1 MKKLLLMAAA
11 AVSTLAMSAQTNFVK
26 NGDFEKTEG
35 VEQNTPWDWDDTKH
49 NLKALPDWT
58 IKGLDDWCVLAML
71 VESTVDDEYVFDNGK
86 NKQCL
91 HIYRFDDNG
100 WQDGGVEQ
108 IVTGL
113 TGGETYTLGAI
124 IALSK
129 GTTVEWD
136 DPYFRIELM
145 PLNEN
150 KEEFGESNLID
161 DKDDAL
167 AEADYW
173 CPYEKEFTAP
183 ASGNVRLRIT
193 HNNKK
198 WDGNHSEGFWM
209 DIDDIAIMT
218 PEDYAQYMESK
229 GQNAINE
236 IATDANAAVLG
247 VYDLNGIRV
256 ADSVAALGSA
266 KGFYI
271 VKTTDGAKKVIR

>member
-129 GTTVEWD
+129 GTTVDWD

-193 HNNKK
+193 HNNTK
-198 WDGNHSEGFWM
+198 WNGNHSEGFWM

>member
-35 VEQNTPWDWDDTKH
+35 VEQNNPWEWDDTKH

-193 HNNKK
+193 HNNTK

-229 GQNAINE
+229 GDAAISQ

>member
-193 HNNKK
+193 HNNTK

>member
-1 MKKLLLMAAA
+1 MKKLLLTA
-11 AVSTLAMSAQTNFVK
+11 AVAACALSMSAQKNFVA
-26 NGDFEKTEG
+26 NGDFEKTDG

-58 IKGLDDWCVLAML
+58 ITGLDDWSVLAML
-71 VESTVDDEYVFDNGK
+71 VEPEVDDEQVFEGK
-86 NKQCL
+86 NHQCL

-100 WQDGGVEQ
+100 WQAGGVEQ

-113 TGGETYTLGAI
+113 TAGETYSLGAI

-129 GTTVEWD
+129 GTTVDWD

-150 KEEFGESNLID
+150 KEEFGASNLID

-173 CPYEKEFTAP
+173 CPYEKQFKAP

-193 HNNKK
+193 HNNVK
-198 WDGNHSEGFWM
+198 WSGNHSEGFWM

-218 PEDYAQYMESK
+218 PDDYAIYMANK
-229 GQNAINE
+229 GKEGIEDIAVSGNAQ
-236 IATDANAAVLG
+236 VLG

-256 ADSVAALGSA
+256 ADSVENLGAARGL
-266 KGFYI
+266 YI
-271 VKTTDGAKKVIR
+271 IRTTEGAQKVIR

>member
-11 AVSTLAMSAQTNFVK
+11 AVSALAMSAQTNFVK

-129 GTTVEWD
+129 GTTVDWD

-193 HNNKK
+193 HNNTK
-198 WDGNHSEGFWM
+198 WNGNHSEGFWM

>member
-129 GTTVEWD
+129 GTTVDWD

-193 HNNKK
+193 HNNTK

>member
-145 PLNEN
+145 PLNDN

-173 CPYEKEFTAP
+173 CPYEKTFTAP

-193 HNNKK
+193 HNNVK

-229 GQNAINE
+229 GQDAINE

>member
-1 MKKLLLMAAA
+1 MKRFLLTA
-11 AVSTLAMSAQTNFVK
+11 AVAASAISMCAQTNFVA

-58 IKGLDDWCVLAML
+58 INGLDDLCVLAML
-71 VESTVDDEYVFDNGK
+71 VEPEVDDEYVFEGGS

-91 HIYRFDDNG
+91 HLYRFDDNG
-100 WQDGGVEQ
+100 WQAGGIEQ
-108 IVTGL
+108 IVSGL
-113 TGGETYTLGAI
+113 TPGETYSLGAI

-129 GTTVEWD
+129 GTTVDWD

-145 PLNEN
+145 PLDAN
-150 KEEFGESNLID
+150 KEEFGADNIID

-173 CPYEKEFTAP
+173 CPYEKEFKAP
-183 ASGNVRLRIT
+183 DSGNVRLRIT

-218 PEDYAQYMESK
+218 PADYAEYVANKS
-229 GQNAINE
+229 ASISS
-236 IATDANAAVLG
+236 IAVDAEAKTLG
-247 VYDLNGIRV
+247 VYDLRGVRV
-256 ADSVAALGSA
+256 ADSMENLGDS
-266 KGFYI
+266 KGFFI
-271 VKTTDGAKKVIR
+271 VRTTNGSQKVIR

>member
-1 MKKLLLMAAA
+1 MKKLLLTA
-11 AVSTLAMSAQTNFVK
+11 AVAACAISMSAQKNFVA
-26 NGDFEKTEG
+26 NGDFEKTDG

-58 IKGLDDWCVLAML
+58 ITGLDDWSVLAML
-71 VESTVDDEYVFDNGK
+71 VEPEVDEEHVFEGNH
-86 NKQCL
+86 QCL

-100 WQDGGVEQ
+100 WQAGGVEQ

-113 TGGETYTLGAI
+113 TAGETYSLGAI

-129 GTTVEWD
+129 GTTVDWD

-150 KEEFGESNLID
+150 KEEFGASNLID

-173 CPYEKEFTAP
+173 CPYEKQFKAP

-193 HNNKK
+193 HNNVK
-198 WDGNHSEGFWM
+198 WSGNHSEGFWM

-218 PEDYAQYMESK
+218 PDDYAAYMASK
-229 GQNAINE
+229 SENGVEDIAVSGNAQ
-236 IATDANAAVLG
+236 VLG

-256 ADSVAALGSA
+256 ADSVENLGEA
-266 KGFYI
+266 RGLYI
-271 VKTTDGAKKVIR
+271 IRTTEGAQKVIR

>member
-129 GTTVEWD
+129 GTTVDWD

-145 PLNEN
+145 PLNDN
-150 KEEFGESNLID
+150 KEEFGQSNLID

-173 CPYEKEFTAP
+173 CPYEKTFTAP

-193 HNNKK
+193 HNNVK
-198 WDGNHSEGFWM
+198 WSGNHSEGFWM

-218 PEDYAQYMESK
+218 PEDYAQYVESK

>member
-11 AVSTLAMSAQTNFVK
+11 AAGTLAMSAQTNFIK
-26 NGDFEKTEG
+26 NGDFEKTDG
-35 VEQNTPWDWDDTKH
+35 VEFSTPWDWDDTKH
-49 NLKALPDWT
+49 NLTALPDWT
-58 IKGLDDWCVLAML
+58 INGLDPWSVLAML
-71 VESTVDDEYVFDNGK
+71 VEPEIDDEYVFDNGK

-100 WQDGGVEQ
+100 YSAGGVEQ

-113 TGGETYTLGAI
+113 TPGETYTLGAI
-124 IALSK
+124 IARA
-129 GTTVEWD
+129 GGETAEWD
-136 DPYFRIELM
+136 DPYFRLELM
-145 PLNEN
+145 PLNDN
-150 KEEFGESNLID
+150 KEEFGESNIID
-161 DKDDAL
+161 DKDEAL

-193 HNNKK
+193 HNNVK
-198 WDGNHSEGFWM
+198 WSGNHSEGFWM

-229 GQNAINE
+229 GDAAISE

>member
-35 VEQNTPWDWDDTKH
+35 VEFSTPWDWDDTKH
-49 NLKALPDWT
+49 NLKALPDWNLT
-58 IKGLDDWCVLAML
+58 GLDDWGVLAML

-100 WQDGGVEQ
+100 YSAGGVEQ
-108 IVTGL
+108 TVTGL
-113 TGGETYTLGAI
+113 TPGETYTLGAI
-124 IALSK
+124 IARAG
-129 GTTVEWD
+129 GTTVDWD

-150 KEEFGESNLID
+150 KEEFGASNIID
-161 DKDDAL
+161 DKDEAL

-173 CPYEKEFTAP
+173 CPYEKTFTAP
-183 ASGNVRLRIT
+183 ASGNVSLRIT
-193 HNNKK
+193 HNNTK
-198 WDGNHSEGFWM
+198 WENNHSEGFWM

-236 IATDANAAVLG
+236 IATGANAAVLG